1 MVDYSENTKQNI
13 GDLVLQIHDFEN
25 RLAVLRRK
33 GEALVAPLR
42 AIADCFDSNRQ
53 EEIELVLV
61 EEGFFATTH
70 SPRRQIEQ
78 ISLEGRNY
86 PAFSYPD
93 DLKEILRDT
102 FEAEQ
107 GLRQL
112 ERALQHA
119 KHRAH
124 KL

>member
-1 MVDYSENTKQNI
+1 MADYSENTKKNI
-13 GDLVLQIHDFEN
+13 GDLVLQIHDIEN
-25 RLAVLRRK
+25 RLAVIRRK

-53 EEIELVLV
+53 EKIELVLA
-61 EEGFFATTH
+61 EKSFFATTH
-70 SPRRQIEQ
+70 SPRRHREQ
-78 ISLEGRNY
+78 ISLEGKKY

-93 DLKEILRDT
+93 DLKELLQDT
-102 FEAEQ
+102 YETEQ

-112 ERALQHA
+112 ETALQHT